1 MDVSRTYS
9 AVVPSLDGDVL
20 VVLAG
25 TDRPLTGLDVLR
37 LVKRGSERGVAKV
50 LGRLTEQGLVHSQEA
65 GRANLYSLN
74 REHVAAAAVIELAGL
89 RSEFL
94 RRLRDAIAGW
104 QLSPMTA
111 ALFGSAARGDG
122 NTDSDID
129 LFIVRPAAVNEDD
142 AKWREQLATLSAQ
155 VRAWSGNHAGIIEF
169 PEADVPDLLRTAPP
183 VLADLRRDGIDLGGV
198 PLRTLLGS
206 TDEPA

>member
-1 MDVSRTYS
+1 MDVSRAYS

-25 TDRPLTGLDVLR
+25 TARPLTGLDVLR
-37 LVKRGSERGVAKV
+37 LVKRGSERGVARV

-74 REHVAAAAVIELAGL
+74 RDHVAAAAVIELAGL

-94 RRLRDAIAGW
+94 RRLRNAIANW
-104 QLSPMTA
+104 QLSPATA

-122 NTDSDID
+122 DTDSDID
-129 LFIVRPAAVNEDD
+129 LFIVRPSAVDEDD
-142 AKWREQLATLSAQ
+142 AQWCEQLATLSAQ
-155 VRAWSGNHAGIIEF
+155 VLAWSGNHGGIIELS
-169 PEADVPDLLRTAPP
+169 EGDVADLLRTEPP
-183 VLADLRRDGIDLGGV
+183 ALGDLRTDGIDLGGV
-198 PLRTLLGS
+198 PLRTLLG
-206 TDEPA
+206 AGG